1 MIVDEIGPIID
12 ELSRLKT
19 EINEVNTRAVA
30 GISSLEAKEDAE
42 HKHMY

>member
-12 ELSRLKT
+12 ELSRLKA
-19 EINEVNTRAVA
+19 EINEVNTKVVA
-30 GISSLEAKEDAE
+30 GISSLEAKEETE